1 MPLKK
6 GFSRRSIA
14 SNISKMRS
22 EGATQAQ
29 AVAASLETARRAAEE
44 KGVPEKGPGPST
56 KRRERLRKL
65 KGKLKGSA
73 KE

>member
-14 SNISKMRS
+14 SNVAKMRS
-22 EGATQAQ
+22 EGAPREQ
-29 AVAASLETARRAAEE
+29 AVAASLETARRAAEAS
-44 KGVPEKGPGPST
+44 GAPEKGPGPSPS
-56 KRRERLRKL
+56 RRERLKKL